1 MRTQTIVTFLL
12 APLLIAW
19 ANKGTIID
27 KIGRP
32 LPFAYSCGIDATYK
46 FALRDRLGQVR
57 WQLVSSEVFH
67 CYQVGD
73 YFNDE
78 SPMPILRACCA
89 KDGKE
94 IALFCPNETIPIQV
108 PRFQPI
114 PLEPGA
120 VRR

>member
-1 MRTQTIVTFLL
+1 
-12 APLLIAW
+12 
-19 ANKGTIID
+19 
-27 KIGRP
+27 
-32 LPFAYSCGIDATYK
+32 LPFAYSFGIYASYK
-46 FALRDRLGQVR
+46 FALRDRLGDACE
-57 WQLVSSEVFH
+57 QLVSSAVFH
-67 CYQVGD
+67 WCRVGD

-78 SPMPILRACCA
+78 SPIPTRRVCCA

-94 IALFCPNETIPIQV
+94 IAVFCPKETISIRV